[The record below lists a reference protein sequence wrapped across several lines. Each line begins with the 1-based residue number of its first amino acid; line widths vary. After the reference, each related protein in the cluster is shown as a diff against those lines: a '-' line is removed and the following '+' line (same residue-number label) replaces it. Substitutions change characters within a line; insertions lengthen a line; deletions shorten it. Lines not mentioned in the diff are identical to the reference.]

1 MRRSSGGTRRLA
13 YAICIVNCIVNIN
26 VDSNIEE
33 TSAGEKAVLALHDF
47 VGIGSSLKMS
57 VQPGAD
63 WMGPTGDGGPPRIV
77 QSRRTFNFWEFNL
90 YGNEAAFSS

>member
-63 WMGPTGDGGPPRIV
+63 WMGPNRRWWPAPHRAESANV
-77 QSRRTFNFWEFNL
+77 QFLGIRSLW
-90 YGNEAAFSS
+90 NEAAFSS